1 MGKPKKRLSKRFKR
15 TVGISLSVLFLI
27 SGIIVALIPEE
38 TAEAYTTTAKVY
50 LADYP
55 ENMVPNIDATDII
68 YTTGDGMFQF
78 VFTNNVSGNN
88 KVAMICGY
96 DFARSLQ
103 NQGTLTIPKA
113 VDAYRKFTDSQGS
126 FGGYVAVNKSDEF
139 LYYPIYDKT
148 NVDEDKDGIPDKD
161 ENGDYIYVDY
171 IKDYSPCY
179 YSAIDNWYYD
189 RDGSKR
195 DPKNYYYLDPTSTA
209 ANPVYIQT
217 TDEMHQRVVD
227 AAVQYIANQYV
238 EKDATT
244 GDWALSSDTQNGIF
258 SKARNIQHL
267 VIEEDSILGI
277 GNNAFRNCVNLSS
290 VSFGNGLNTVGN
302 YAFSGCLNLKEVT
315 IPNEASVI
323 VLGEHAFSDCHML
336 EEFTVPTG
344 VEKIGDSCFEN
355 CMSMT
360 KCDLVI
366 PGKSSALQKMGDN
379 VFKGCSS
386 LEYLEFPNLYNE
398 DQDVGWYQG
407 CTSLKSIKVPY
418 SGMKFTDSATFT
430 FAEFKDQLPAEFY
443 FEGVPDQKLHTE
455 VCTPN
460 SIAFKY
466 LNEEI
471 YEQVYTATGSAGS
484 GQTVFHVNNRNELTY
499 FYMDATVKE
508 VIIPGTIGPYQ
519 ITKIADD
526 SFQNNEVIEKINIPS
541 SITEIEANAFKGCYN
556 LEDVIFEE
564 PINLSYIGEDAFDTQ
579 GYDNLLITGTPP
591 TNPKLTFTGVAFL
604 DSKPFAYA
612 MDKNN
617 NINNPTQP
625 KTYITFYTG
634 WPTNQTIRYNS
645 DTDDRELIEVPTE
658 TFYQTLNLD
667 TRPYL
672 TTEMIAAGTNAF
684 ATPAKDR
691 TEYQDQIVNSA
702 LNIEVPEGVTAL
714 KDDLFSEYDE
724 VTGLTVNNNDVETIT
739 TYGIKEIKDHQFAGM
754 TNLKGVYLNDNLK
767 KIGDYAFEGCT
778 SLVDVDVNSEL
789 EEFGRAPFKDCTSLE
804 DVYFNEDSGF
814 YCEDAIIF
822 NEIGGQKALL
832 ETLAT
837 RGLPKSNPAPGE
849 PTLNGTRSVSADE
862 LAGVNAIAPSAF
874 EDCDGVYSV
883 DFSKSSVQEI
893 PESCFENTLGLSS
906 AILNDGVKKIG
917 KDAFKNS
924 NIGHIEIPKSCSV
937 IDNSAFDGTTSV
949 EVYCESDAPARS
961 YVEGKPNMSY
971 SEKPT
976 IYKISFFD
984 DDTME
989 FIGSKDV
996 LRGTKFDV
1004 EDFKVPAKE
1013 GYRFLKFKTSGNLDN
1028 VQENINVNVV
1038 YEKVDGRYTVTF
1050 LNWNGDLLY
1059 EEKVEKGGDCQANFK
1074 DPKREGY
1081 TFAGWL
1087 PEITNITQDKTV
1099 IAQFEKD
1106 DNTNIPGNK
1115 EDPNKED
1122 PNKEDP
1128 NKDNPNNNGN
1138 NNNQQN
1144 AKLYTVTV
1152 VGGSGSGS
1160 YVEGASVIICANNPE
1175 NGKLFDKWTHDADV
1189 KVVKDD
1195 IAATYFFMPAKD
1207 VTVTATYKEDTTKKN
1222 ETNNSGNN
1230 NNNNAQTVTK
1240 PNTTVTLTKTGFSN
1254 NGLASATVA
1263 GSSDNFVLKITDSQ
1277 TAKAEIEDALLA
1289 EYGTLENIKYVAMDI
1304 SLYDSTGA
1312 AKIKNSEDL
1321 SVSITLP
1328 IPDDLVSYAGN
1339 NKAAYVVNGKLVK
1352 LNPKFTTINGV
1363 PCMTFVAPHFSPYTI
1378 YVDTTDLSSSVS
1390 FTPNS
1395 TPKTGDF
1402 GIKWIISIG
1411 LFAMSVLCF
1420 ALCLPTGKKKKA

>member
-1 MGKPKKRLSKRFKR
+1 MGKPKKKLSKRFKR
-15 TVGISLSVLFLI
+15 TIGFSLSSLFLI
-27 SGIIVALIPEE
+27 SAVIVALIPDKGV
-38 TAEAYTTTAKVY
+38 EAYTTSARVY
-50 LADYP
+50 LDDT
-55 ENMVPNIDATDII
+55 ENMVPDINASDII

-103 NQGTLTIPKA
+103 NQGTLTIPKT

-139 LYYPIYDKT
+139 LYYPMYDKRM
-148 NVDEDKDGIPDKD
+148 VDEDGDGNFDKD
-161 ENGDYIYVDY
+161 ANGDYIYEDY

-179 YSAIDNWYYD
+179 FSAIQNWYYD
-189 RDGSKR
+189 RDGSVR
-195 DPKNYYYLDPTSTA
+195 DPKNYYYIDSTSSAT
-209 ANPVYIQT
+209 NPSYIQT

-277 GNNAFRNCVNLSS
+277 GNNAFKNCVNLSS

-302 YAFSGCLNLKEVT
+302 YAFSGCLNLKEVS

-344 VEKIGDSCFEN
+344 LEKIGDSCFEN
-355 CMSMT
+355 CMSMRT
-360 KCDLVI
+360 CNLVI
-366 PGKSSALQKMGDN
+366 PGKSSALSQMGDN

-386 LEYLEFPNLYNE
+386 LEHLEYPALYNE
-398 DQDVGWYQG
+398 NQDVAWYEG
-407 CTSLKSIKVPY
+407 CTSLKSVKVPY
-418 SGMKFTDSATFT
+418 SGMKFFDSNTFT
-430 FAEFKDQLPAEFY
+430 FEDFKNQLPEEFY
-443 FEGVPDQKLHTE
+443 FEGVPDQKLHTD

-466 LNEEI
+466 IDEEV
-471 YEQVYTATGSAGS
+471 YEKVFTASGSAGS
-484 GQTVFHVNNRNELTY
+484 GQTVYHVNNNNELTY
-499 FYMDATVKE
+499 FYMDDTVKE
-508 VIIPGTIGPYQ
+508 VNIPGTIGPYQ
-519 ITKIADD
+519 ITKIADN

-541 SITEIEANAFKGCYN
+541 SITEISPNAFKGCYN
-556 LEDVIFEE
+556 LKDVIFDE
-564 PINLSYIGEDAFDTQ
+564 PINLTYIGEDAFDTQ
-579 GYDNLLITGTPP
+579 GFDNLLITGTPP
-591 TNPKLTFTGVAFL
+591 TNPVLTFTGVASL
-604 DSKPFAYA
+604 DSKPFEYA
-612 MDKNN
+612 MNKNN
-617 NINNPTQP
+617 NVNNPTQP

-634 WPTNQTIRYNS
+634 WPSNQTIRYNP
-645 DTDDRELIEVPTE
+645 DTDDRELIEVPTK
-658 TFYQTLNLD
+658 TFYQSLSLSS
-667 TRPYL
+667 RPYL
-672 TTEMIAAGTNAF
+672 TNEMIAAGTNAF

-691 TEYQDQIVNSA
+691 TEYQDQIVDSA
-702 LNIEVPEGVTAL
+702 LNIEVPEGITSI
-714 KDDLFSEYDE
+714 KGDLFSEYDE

-739 TYGIKEIKDHQFAGM
+739 TYGIHEIKDYQFAGM
-754 TNLKGVYLNDNLK
+754 TNLKGVYLNDNCER
-767 KIGDYAFEGCT
+767 IGDYAFKGCT
-778 SLVDVDVNSEL
+778 SLVDVDVNSPL
-789 EEFGRAPFKDCTSLE
+789 EEFGVAPFMDCDSLE
-804 DVYFNEDSGF
+804 DVYFDDTSDF
-814 YCEDAIIF
+814 YCKDAIIY
-822 NEIGGQKALL
+822 NGINGSPYLL
-832 ETLAT
+832 EVLPT
-837 RGLPKSNPAPGE
+837 RGLPKANPAPGE
-849 PTLNGTRSVSADE
+849 PTLNGTRSVSSDE
-862 LAGVNAIAPSAF
+862 LKGVIGIAPSAF
-874 EDCDGVYSV
+874 ENCDGVYSV
-883 DFSKSSVQEI
+883 DFKDSKVEEI
-893 PESCFENTLGLSS
+893 PENCFKNTLGLSS
-906 AILNDGVKKIG
+906 AILNDGLKKIC

-924 NIGHIEIPKSCSV
+924 NIGHIEIPKSCAV

-976 IYKISFFD
+976 MYTISFFD
-984 DDTME
+984 DDTMQL
-989 FIGSKDV
+989 IGSKDV
-996 LRGTKFDV
+996 IRGTNFDV
-1004 EDFKVPAKE
+1004 EDFKVPKKD
-1013 GYRFLKFKTSGNLDN
+1013 GYHFVKFKTSGNLSN
-1028 VQENINVNVV
+1028 VQENISVNVV
-1038 YEKVDGRYTVTF
+1038 YEPEDGRFEVTF

-1059 EEKVEKGGDCQANFK
+1059 TEKVAAGEDCQANFK

-1087 PEITNITQDKTV
+1087 PEITNITANKTV

-1106 DNTNIPGNK
+1106 DNTNIPGSK
-1115 EDPNKED
+1115 EDPKKED
-1122 PNKEDP
+1122 PGKEDP
-1128 NKDNPNNNGN
+1128 GKTDPNNNNGN
-1138 NNNQQN
+1138 NNQNN

-1175 NGKLFDKWTHDADV
+1175 NGKVFDKWTHDAEA
-1189 KVVKDD
+1189 KIAKED
-1195 IAATYFFMPAKD
+1195 IAASYFFMPAKD

-1230 NNNNAQTVTK
+1230 NNNAQTATK

-1277 TAKAEIEDALLA
+1277 SAKAEIEDALLA
-1289 EYGTLENIKYVAMDI
+1289 EYGTLDNIKYVAMDI

-1312 AKIKNSEDL
+1312 AKIKNTEDL

-1328 IPDDLVSYAGN
+1328 IPDDLLSYAGN

-1363 PCMTFVAPHFSPYTI
+1363 PCINFVAPHFSPYTI

-1395 TPKTGDF
+1395 TPKTGD
-1402 GIKWIISIG
+1402 GIGVKWIVSIG
-1411 LFAMSVLCF
+1411 LLAMSVLFF